1 MWYNIIYSN
10 WVRDRLKEDA
20 YMSEV
25 LEKTLEKTNSQYAKD
40 GLKRIAIKVILQAI
54 RDCQRGDIEAKSF
67 LKSDK
72 LEYWCDLAEISTR
85 TVRQR
90 ALNR

>member
-1 MWYNIIYSN
+1 MPET
-10 WVRDRLKEDA
+10 LK
-20 YMSEV
+20 
-25 LEKTLEKTNSQYAKD
+25 KTNGQYAKD

-54 RDCQRGDIEAKSF
+54 KDCRRGDIEAKSF

-72 LEYWCDLAEISTR
+72 LEYWCDLAQISTR

-90 ALNR
+90 ALSR